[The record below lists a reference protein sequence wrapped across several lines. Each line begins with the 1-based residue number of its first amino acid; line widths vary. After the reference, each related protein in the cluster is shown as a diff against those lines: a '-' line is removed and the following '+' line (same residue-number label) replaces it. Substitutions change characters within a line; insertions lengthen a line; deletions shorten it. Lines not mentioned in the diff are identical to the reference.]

1 MNAVVL
7 GIDSTLLLTSYAMLF
22 LMLIASLIC
31 LAVAYRT
38 KDKIKVVAGRDVNW
52 VRLTVQAVG
61 EIDTYEGKNTVI
73 RYMVGNVTYEKE
85 IGYTEHK
92 EVDIFY
98 NKTNPS
104 KIIPAKMEK
113 QFRRRFV
120 SLIITAV
127 VLILLAFLQLT
138 AVGYLYGQAMKHMV
152 PTDESSF
159 ANLFIQNILI

>member
-7 GIDSTLLLTSYAMLF
+7 GIDTTLLMTSYALWF
-22 LMLIASLIC
+22 FMLIAALIC
-31 LAVAYRT
+31 LAAAYRT
-38 KDKIKVVAGRDVNW
+38 KDKIQIVTDRDVNW

-61 EIDTYEGKNTVI
+61 ETDTYEGKHTVV

-85 IGYTEHK
+85 ICYTEHK

-104 KIIPAKMEK
+104 KIIPAKMENH
-113 QFRRRFV
+113 FRRKLV

-127 VLILLAFLQLT
+127 VLILFAFLQLT
-138 AVGYLYGQAMKHMV
+138 AVGYLYGQAMKHMT

-159 ANLFIQNILI
+159 ANLFIQNNLI